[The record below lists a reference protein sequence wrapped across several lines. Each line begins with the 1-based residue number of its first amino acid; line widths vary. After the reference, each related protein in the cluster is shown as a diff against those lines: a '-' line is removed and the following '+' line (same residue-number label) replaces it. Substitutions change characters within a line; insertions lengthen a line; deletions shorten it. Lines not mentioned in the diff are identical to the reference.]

1 MKGAMRMY
9 RFALLG
15 GRLPHSLSPQIHRRL
30 LGLSGQEG
38 EYTLMET
45 GDQPPDQ
52 WVPQLLK
59 LDGFN
64 VTIPHKE
71 SVIPFLKGLD
81 PTAEAIGA
89 VNTVYQG
96 IGYNTDLLGFTSAL
110 ETLGQPLAGQRVC
123 ILGAGGT
130 ARMMAAAA
138 LSAGCSVRLGV
149 RESSKERAEALCSSL
164 LHLALRGAEASVCP
178 IGSLAGGYDLL
189 CNATPEGM
197 FPHPEG
203 CPVTPAALAGVKG
216 VFDAVYNPTP
226 TRLARLAEQNGIPA
240 LCGMSMLVGQAA
252 AAQTIWTG
260 ACFDRK
266 QLEQVAREMEGLLA

>member
-1 MKGAMRMY
+1 MY
-9 RFALLG
+9 RFTLLG
-15 GRLPHSLSPQIHRRL
+15 GRLPHSLSPQIHRCL
-30 LGLSGQEG
+30 LRLSGQEG
-38 EYTLMET
+38 EYTLTET
-45 GDQPPDQ
+45 GDQAPGG
-52 WVPQLLK
+52 WMPQLLE

-71 SVIPFLKGLD
+71 AVIPFLKGLD

-89 VNTVYQG
+89 VNTVYRG

-110 ETLGQPLAGQRVC
+110 EILGQPLQGQRVC

-138 LSAGCSVRLGV
+138 LSAGCTVCLGV

-164 LHLALRGAEASVCP
+164 LRLAPKGAEARVCP
-178 IGSLAGGYDLL
+178 IEHLAGGYDLL
-189 CNATPEGM
+189 CNATPVGM

-203 CPVTPAALAGVKG
+203 CPVTAAALFGVKG

-226 TRLARLAEQNGIPA
+226 TGLAKLAKENGIPS

-266 QLEQVAREMEGLLA
+266 QWEQVVREMEGLFA